1 MRENPAYRPLHGALH
16 DPPENDDAGKADR
29 GVCRKLRARQFERRD
44 RRSQRRHRVGM
55 LVEFLRERGNRRTIF
70 EVPAVAK
77 LPIFFGSASQIS
89 ERQVLLV
96 SPSSVLWRLVSC
108 CGCCE
113 RFGLR
118 RRRAICAAPAP
129 GAAAAGFPRF
139 WEVVPETAT
148 SMRRRKILPST
159 ADRDMPPRRSPIAA
173 AVSPAP
179 QSLRNKSMRSV
190 VHRIG
195 SPRRVSC
202 APRRPIVLAGQFL
215 CRCFRYIVT
224 YLATVKSPIWKL
236 AGQNRIGDNP
246 AWHGGPER
254 RGR

>member
-1 MRENPAYRPLHGALH
+1 
-16 DPPENDDAGKADR
+16 
-29 GVCRKLRARQFERRD
+29 
-44 RRSQRRHRVGM
+44 M

-129 GAAAAGFPRF
+129 ARPPLSLAAFA
-139 WEVVPETAT
+139 
-148 SMRRRKILPST
+148 
-159 ADRDMPPRRSPIAA
+159 
-173 AVSPAP
+173 
-179 QSLRNKSMRSV
+179 
-190 VHRIG
+190 
-195 SPRRVSC
+195 
-202 APRRPIVLAGQFL
+202 
-215 CRCFRYIVT
+215 
-224 YLATVKSPIWKL
+224 
-236 AGQNRIGDNP
+236 
-246 AWHGGPER
+246 
-254 RGR
+254 

>member
-29 GVCRKLRARQFERRD
+29 GVCRKLRARQFERSD

-129 GAAAAGFPRF
+129 GAAPAELGCFR
-139 WEVVPETAT
+139 VT
-148 SMRRRKILPST
+148 SRRRRKTLPST
-159 ADRDMPPRRSPIAA
+159 ADRDMSPRRSAIAA
-173 AVSPAP
+173 AVWPSP
-179 QSLRNKSMRSV
+179 QSSRSKFMRSGL
-190 VHRIG
+190 HD
-195 SPRRVSC
+195 PRRMPCSSLSFLEAVG
-202 APRRPIVLAGQFL
+202 PIATA
-215 CRCFRYIVT
+215 VT
-224 YLATVKSPIWKL
+224 GLGT
-236 AGQNRIGDNP
+236 
-246 AWHGGPER
+246 
-254 RGR
+254 